1 MNRDNKA
8 RKTLDI
14 YTHQYMDL
22 QQRYDKLRWQMLTSH
37 SVLGTFVAGLRLFAN
52 QIRSVSL
59 LRGRGLQNALAQHE
73 GHIDDEHGALAHVA
87 QHYKGASLWHEAKLN
102 FYKIRSYQG
111 WEKARAQ
118 NDFNAVRAPFDA
130 LLSTQFNDVAHGKSY
145 DDLLA
150 LQSRGLNSAD
160 VEVLMAD
167 SYRRYIKLNADFL
180 KAAPRSQAAAHH
192 KWQITAQD
200 QERIVKRIMDDMGVD
215 FARLSY
221 REGAHAACFGYG
233 DDVFISMHYDDKD
246 ALKTILAAVHEA
258 GHALYRQ
265 NLPRNKAGQ
274 TLRGVAGRDM
284 DEAMALFWEHAAVRN
299 VGFAAYLSRV
309 IDEETQGVMQLTPD
323 EVVSRL
329 MARGADKDRA
339 NADIVEYGLHGIAR
353 HGVMKQLTA
362 QCLNAA
368 HLPQVFNEA
377 SIAYLGHLPPDE
389 GAGVLQDPH
398 WFAGEFTDFDNY
410 FMGQHY
416 ALHLYE
422 TISASHGEEALNSAM
437 AEGNFTPITN
447 WLCQHVW
454 QHGALKTSQEIMAA
468 QGWLGA
474 HARGYESFISRK
486 FL

>member
-1 MNRDNKA
+1 
-8 RKTLDI
+8 
-14 YTHQYMDL
+14 MDL
-22 QQRYDKLRWQMLTSH
+22 QQRYDKLRWQILTSH
-37 SVLGTFVAGLRLFAN
+37 SVFGTFVSGLRLFVN

-59 LRGRGLQNALAQHE
+59 LRGRGLQNALAQHKGPIGE
-73 GHIDDEHGALAHVA
+73 EHGALAHAA
-87 QHYKGASLWHEAKLN
+87 QHYKGASLWREAKLN
-102 FYKIRSYQG
+102 FYKIRSYQS

-130 LLSTQFNDVAHGKSY
+130 LLSAQFNDAAHGKSY

-160 VEVLMAD
+160 VKILMAD
-167 SYRRYIKLNADFL
+167 SYRRYIKLNAALL
-180 KAAPRSQAAAHH
+180 KAAPLNLDAAHD
-192 KWQITAQD
+192 KWRIVPEA

-215 FARLSY
+215 FLRLSY
-221 REGAHAACFGYG
+221 REGAHPACFGYG
-233 DDVFISMHYDDKD
+233 DDVFISMHYDEND

-274 TLRGVAGRDM
+274 TLSGVAGRDM
-284 DEAMALFWEHAAVRN
+284 DEAMALIWEQGIARN
-299 VGFAAYLSRV
+299 AGFAAYLSRV
-309 IDEETQGVMQLTPD
+309 IDEETQGAKPISADAVLM
-323 EVVSRL
+323 RL
-329 MARGADKDRA
+329 MARGAYKDRA
-339 NADIVEYGLHGIAR
+339 NADVVEYPLHGIAR
-353 HGVMKQLTA
+353 HDVMQQLAA
-362 QCLNAA
+362 QRLSVGDLSQA
-368 HLPQVFNEA
+368 FNES
-377 SIAYLGHLPPDE
+377 SIAYLGHLPPDAR
-389 GAGVLQDPH
+389 AGVLQDPH

-422 TISASHGEEALNSAM
+422 SLSVSHGEEALNSAM
-437 AEGNFTPITN
+437 TEGNFTPITN

-474 HARGYESFISRK
+474 HAHGYESFISRK

>member
-52 QIRSVSL
+52 QIRCVSL

-73 GHIDDEHGALAHVA
+73 GHIDDEHAALAHAA

-130 LLSTQFNDVAHGKSY
+130 LLSTQFNDAAHGKSY

-160 VEVLMAD
+160 VEALMAD

-192 KWQITAQD
+192 KWQIMAQD

-221 REGAHAACFGYG
+221 REGAHPACFGYG

-265 NLPRNKAGQ
+265 NLPRNQAGQ
-274 TLRGVAGRDM
+274 TLRGV
-284 DEAMALFWEHAAVRN
+284 
-299 VGFAAYLSRV
+299 AAYLSRV
-309 IDEETQGVMQLTPD
+309 IDEETQGVMQLPPN
-323 EVVSRL
+323 EILSRL
-329 MARGADKDRA
+329 MARGPDKDRA

-410 FMGQHY
+410 FIGQHY

-422 TISASHGEEALNSAM
+422 AISASHGEEALNSAM
-437 AEGNFTPITN
+437 AGGDFTPITH
-447 WLCQHVW
+447 WLHDNVW
-454 QHGALKTSQEIMAA
+454 QHGALKSSRSIMAEHDWP
-468 QGWLGA
+468 GDD
-474 HARGYESFISRK
+474 ARAYADFIMRK
-486 FL
+486 FSL